1 MYWHCRKHVIN
12 PRPGDL
18 PGLFCFRSRV
28 EPSRIGANMTETYS
42 KSRQRAEIAFGSVQ
56 TQFFAKNQAAEE
68 LESDAQSQQAKTLRL
83 REARLARE
91 QSDRVSAT
99 SALMAKRARA
109 R

>member
-1 MYWHCRKHVIN
+1 MYWHCRKHAIN

-18 PGLFCFRSRV
+18 PGLFFRSRV
-28 EPSRIGANMTETYS
+28 EPIRIGANMTETYS
-42 KSRQRAEIAFGSVQ
+42 KSRQRAGIAFGNVQ

-91 QSDRVSAT
+91 HSNRVSAT
-99 SALMAKRARA
+99 SALIAKRARA

>member
-56 TQFFAKNQAAEE
+56 TQFFANG
-68 LESDAQSQQAKTLRL
+68 
-83 REARLARE
+83 E
-91 QSDRVSAT
+91 QSLFPQYAI
-99 SALMAKRARA
+99 
-109 R
+109 